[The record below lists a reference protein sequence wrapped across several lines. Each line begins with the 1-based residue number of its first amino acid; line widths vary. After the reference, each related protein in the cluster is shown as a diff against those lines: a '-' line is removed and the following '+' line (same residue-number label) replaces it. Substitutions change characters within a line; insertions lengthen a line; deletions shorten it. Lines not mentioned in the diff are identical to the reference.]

1 MTCDPSLNLP
11 QDVYKT
17 AEAIRAL
24 GYEVTK
30 EPGPLPG
37 LGTKITA
44 SVDPDGWKVRVCT
57 SKRPSQTVR
66 CLN

>member
-1 MTCDPSLNLP
+1 M

-44 SVDPDGWKVRVCT
+44 SVDPDGWKVIPNL
-57 SKRPSQTVR
+57 SKSSHPS
-66 CLN
+66 